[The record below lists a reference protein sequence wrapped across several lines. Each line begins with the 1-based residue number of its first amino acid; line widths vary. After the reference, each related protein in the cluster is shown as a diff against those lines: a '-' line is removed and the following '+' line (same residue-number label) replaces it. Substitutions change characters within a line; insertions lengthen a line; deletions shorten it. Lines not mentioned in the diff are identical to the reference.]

1 MQLYCACASLA
12 RCAYLFIYNPPCGMN
27 WTGMH
32 SVVVWSVGPPLC
44 LSVPWLC
51 LPLCRRAVSNF
62 IITTH
67 SYMPQ
72 ILGQDVMTEEE
83 EETSREWTRRL
94 FIPHISDTLSPTSL
108 HSFRS
113 KPRDNHNAV
122 QSESFNEICTISESK
137 DQLIRNGL
145 VSQRKPFKC
154 VQQLS
159 LGGTTQCRVWQDVF

>member
-1 MQLYCACASLA
+1 MRHELNWYAFRRGLICWPAFLPVCPLIVSSSVSSL
-12 RCAYLFIYNPPCGMN
+12 
-27 WTGMH
+27 
-32 SVVVWSVGPPLC
+32 
-44 LSVPWLC
+44 
-51 LPLCRRAVSNF
+51 SNF

-113 KPRDNHNAV
+113 KPCDNHNAV

-159 LGGTTQCRVWQDVF
+159 VGGTTQCRV